1 MFFSKTAAANHMEA
15 PMHIR
20 ETMDEKAFRIVSYV
34 VMSLFALIVILPLL
48 YIFQLTLSGSADTS
62 FRIIPQQ
69 FTLANYKYVFDNEM
83 IQRPFLNSVFV
94 TVCYLAVSMVLSI
107 GMAYPISR
115 PELKGRRL
123 FNFIVVLPM
132 LFSLGFLPKY
142 FLVRDLGL
150 LNTYASLIFP
160 AAMSTFN
167 IIVLRNFFESIP
179 GSMIE
184 SARIDGASELTIL
197 IRIVLPLSTAA
208 LATVGLFYM
217 VQAWNSYQD
226 VLLYINDTSKQTLQ
240 LVLRT
245 IVMENSMDS
254 TSLDLSLMKNVQ
266 YTTIVVALIPVM
278 IVYPFLQ
285 KYFVKGMIIGAVKG

>member
-1 MFFSKTAAANHMEA
+1 MK
-15 PMHIR
+15 IR
-20 ETMDEKAFRIVSYV
+20 ETGGERAFRGASYIVMILY
-34 VMSLFALIVILPLL
+34 ALAVLLPLL
-48 YIFQLTLSGSADTS
+48 YILQLTFSGSPDTS
-62 FRIIPQQ
+62 FRLFPKE
-69 FTLANYKYVFDNEM
+69 FTLDNYAYVFNNDM

-94 TVCYLAVSMVLSI
+94 TVCYFVVSMLLSI

-115 PELKGRRL
+115 PELKGRKY
-123 FNFIVVLPM
+123 FNFIVVFPM

-142 FLVRDLGL
+142 FLVRDLGML
-150 LNTYASLIFP
+150 DTFASLIFP

-179 GSMIE
+179 GSLVE
-184 SARIDGASELTIL
+184 SARIDGASEITIL
-197 IRIVLPLSTAA
+197 TKIILPLSTAA

-226 VLLYINDTSKQTLQ
+226 VLLYINDVDKQTLQ

-254 TSLDLSLMKNVQ
+254 TSMDLSLMKNVQ
-266 YTTIVVALIPVM
+266 YTTIIIALIPVLL
-278 IVYPFLQ
+278 VYPFLQ
-285 KYFVKGMIIGAVKG
+285 KYFVKGVMIGSVKE